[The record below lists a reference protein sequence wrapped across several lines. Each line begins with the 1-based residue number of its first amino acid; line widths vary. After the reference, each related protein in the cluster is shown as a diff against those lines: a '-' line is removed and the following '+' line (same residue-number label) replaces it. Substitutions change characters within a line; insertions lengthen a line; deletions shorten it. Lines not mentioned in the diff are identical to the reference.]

1 MRRKNESTIKEAI
14 QELLDAYRLRA
25 GLNQVE
31 IKKIW
36 EEMMGPYI
44 AKETEKLKL
53 EKGVLHI
60 KVKSAPLKHELMMM
74 KSKIIEKINTEL
86 KRELIKEVQV
96 W

>member
-1 MRRKNESTIKEAI
+1 MRKKNESTIKEAI

-36 EEMMGPYI
+36 EDMMGPYV
-44 AKETEKLKL
+44 AKETDKLKL

-74 KSKIIEKINTEL
+74 KSKIIEKINAEL
-86 KRELIKEVQV
+86 KQNLIQEIQV

>member
-1 MRRKNESTIKEAI
+1 MKRKNESTIKEAI

-36 EEMMGPYI
+36 EDMMGPYI

-74 KSKIIEKINTEL
+74 KSKIIEKINAEL
-86 KRELIKEVQV
+86 KQNLIQEIQV

>member
-74 KSKIIEKINTEL
+74 KSKIVEKINTEL
-86 KRELIKEVQV
+86 KQNLIQEIQV

>member
-1 MRRKNESTIKEAI
+1 MKRKNESTIKEAI
-14 QELLDAYRLRA
+14 QELLDAYRLRS

-36 EEMMGPYI
+36 EDMMGPYI

-74 KSKIIEKINTEL
+74 KSKIIEK
-86 KRELIKEVQV
+86 
-96 W
+96 